1 MIEIR
6 AASAADADALAELRW
21 EFRAP
26 RAAQTESRDAF
37 VLRCAGWMRAE
48 LSSGRWKAWVAVEDA
63 RIVGQAWM
71 YFMPKIPNP
80 TAELERHAYI
90 SNVYVTPGSRG
101 GIGGRLLGAAL
112 DAAKSERVDSIV
124 LWPTDRSRS
133 LYMRY
138 GFVSDGGVLTFKCG

>member
-1 MIEIR
+1 
-6 AASAADADALAELRW
+6 
-21 EFRAP
+21 
-26 RAAQTESRDAF
+26 
-37 VLRCAGWMRAE
+37 
-48 LSSGRWKAWVAVEDA
+48 
-63 RIVGQAWM
+63 
-71 YFMPKIPNP
+71 MPKIPNP